1 MNNRIAFSCLRSSDC
16 SVLRSAS
23 RTCSWRRRTGAVL
36 AELRRGEFPRLR
48 LHNGNSNR
56 VEWRWFGRKVVFIRS
71 LFHGRHHLPPFH
83 QREWNTITTSL
94 RPKDVEVFSI
104 SGDGPRVSA
113 FSPSA
118 SPFPFPFSVFGE
130 GQGWCES
137 RYCHHVPW
145 KRISLMH
152 GLCLYGETSSVVW
165 KCAKGRRLIN
175 STEMNDEFFQEKR
188 KGRSFLIF
196 VGVENNN
203 FSIKGW
209 WCPRSAIIQ
218 PRIKFRL
225 INTILARILETRDNR
240 FNPLQDSTNT
250 FTHSLIISPSSP
262 SKQWEFELNFQSTHD
277 LSSDIS
283 LPGSSSG
290 YDKSLPRVCHRNCEI
305 SRVHMERGSS
315 LLAKAK
321 IVDT

>member
-1 MNNRIAFSCLRSSDC
+1 MTLVWTQSRVYPFTISRPPPLASFPPTRMKYHHYVSASKGCRGIFNIRGRPPRFRFFTLGLTIPIPFFRLRERPRVMRIQILSPRSVETNFADAWTLSVRRNFVC
-16 SVLRSAS
+16 SVKV
-23 RTCSWRRRTGAVL
+23 C
-36 AELRRGEFPRLR
+36 
-48 LHNGNSNR
+48 
-56 VEWRWFGRKVVFIRS
+56 EW
-71 LFHGRHHLPPFH
+71 
-83 QREWNTITTSL
+83 
-94 RPKDVEVFSI
+94 
-104 SGDGPRVSA
+104 
-113 FSPSA
+113 
-118 SPFPFPFSVFGE
+118 
-130 GQGWCES
+130 
-137 RYCHHVPW
+137 
-145 KRISLMH
+145 
-152 GLCLYGETSSVVW
+152 
-165 KCAKGRRLIN
+165 GRRLIN

-290 YDKSLPRVCHRNCEI
+290 YDKSLPRVCHRNCGI
-305 SRVHMERGSS
+305 SRVHMERESS